1 MQFTAREDI
10 EAPINAVF
18 EMVADFERFERM
30 AMRRGIEVR
39 RMSGHMGVVPGT
51 QWETEF
57 NLRGKPR
64 HVAIEM
70 AECDPPALM
79 RFQAASKGM
88 NGITTVE
95 FLALSQRRT
104 RLSVEMALAAKT
116 LPARLLLQ
124 SLRLGQ
130 SRFRRQF
137 QLRLSEFARE
147 MEERHLH
154 GS

>member
-1 MQFTAREDI
+1 MQFSAREDI

-39 RMSGHMGVVPGT
+39 RMSGHLGVVPGT

-57 NLRGKPR
+57 QLRGKPR
-64 HVAIEM
+64 QVAIQM
-70 AECDPPALM
+70 AECEPPSHM
-79 RFQAASKGM
+79 RFEATSKGM
-88 NGITTVE
+88 NGQTVVE

-104 RLSVEMALAAKT
+104 RLSVEMSLAAKS

-137 QLRLSEFARE
+137 QLRLGEFARE
-147 MEERHLH
+147 IEERHLH
-154 GS
+154 GV

>member
-39 RMSGHMGVVPGT
+39 RLTGHMGVVPGT
-51 QWETEF
+51 RWETQF
-57 NLRGKPR
+57 KLRGKPR
-64 HVAIEM
+64 HIAIEM
-70 AECDPPALM
+70 DECDPPSLM
-79 RFQAASKGM
+79 RFQATSKGM
-88 NGITTVE
+88 KGMTLVE

-104 RLSVEMALAAKT
+104 RMSVEMSLAAKS
-116 LPARLLLQ
+116 LPARLFLQ
-124 SLRLGQ
+124 SLKLGQ
-130 SRFRRQF
+130 ARFRRRF
-137 QLRLSEFARE
+137 QMRLSEFARE
-147 MEERHLH
+147 MEERHRH

>member
-1 MQFTAREDI
+1 MQFSAREDI

-57 NLRGKPR
+57 KLRGKPR
-64 HVAIEM
+64 QVAIQM
-70 AECDPPALM
+70 AECEPPSHM
-79 RFQAASKGM
+79 RFEAASKGM
-88 NGITTVE
+88 NGMTTVE

-104 RLSVEMALAAKT
+104 RLSVEMSLAAKS

-154 GS
+154 GT

>member
-30 AMRRGIEVR
+30 AMRRGIDVR

-51 QWETEF
+51 TWETEF
-57 NLRGKPR
+57 KLRGKPR
-64 HVAIEM
+64 QVSIQM
-70 AECDPPALM
+70 ADCEPPSHM
-79 RFQAASKGM
+79 RFEAASKGM
-88 NGITTVE
+88 NGVTTIE

-104 RLSVEMALAAKT
+104 RLSVGMSLSAKS

-137 QLRLSEFARE
+137 QTRLSEFARE
-147 MEERHLH
+147 MEQRHIH
-154 GS
+154 GG

>member
-10 EAPINAVF
+10 EAPINVVF

-30 AMRRGIEVR
+30 AMRRGVEVR
-39 RMSGHMGVVPGT
+39 RLSGHMGVVPGT
-51 QWETEF
+51 QWETVF
-57 NLRGKPR
+57 KLRGKPR
-64 HVAIEM
+64 HIAIEM
-70 AECDPPALM
+70 AECDPPSLL
-79 RFQAASKGM
+79 RFEAISKGM
-88 NGITTVE
+88 NGVTIVE

-104 RLSVEMALAAKT
+104 RLSIDMSLAARS

>member
-39 RMSGHMGVVPGT
+39 RLSGHMGVVPGT

-57 NLRGKPR
+57 KLRGKPR
-64 HVAIEM
+64 QVAIEM
-70 AECDPPALM
+70 AECDPPSLL
-79 RFQAASKGM
+79 RFDAVSKGM
-88 NGITTVE
+88 NGVTIIE

-104 RLSVEMALAAKT
+104 RLSVDMSLAARS

-130 SRFRRQF
+130 ARFRRQF
-137 QLRLSEFARE
+137 QFRLSEFARE

-154 GS
+154 GG

>member
-10 EAPINAVF
+10 EAPINSVF

-51 QWETEF
+51 TWETEF
-57 NLRGKPR
+57 RLRGKPR
-64 HVAIEM
+64 SVEILM
-70 AECDPPALM
+70 AECEPPSQM
-79 RFQAASKGM
+79 RFEATGKGLS
-88 NGITTVE
+88 GTTVIE

-104 RLSVEMALAAKT
+104 RLKLDMTLAAKS
-116 LPARLLLQ
+116 LPARLFLQ

-130 SRFRRQF
+130 SRFRRRF
-137 QLRLSEFARE
+137 QSRLSEFARE
-147 MEERHLH
+147 MEERHRH
-154 GS
+154 GL

>member
-39 RMSGHMGVVPGT
+39 RLSGHLGVVPGT

-57 NLRGKPR
+57 KLRGKPR

-70 AECDPPALM
+70 VECDPPSLM
-79 RFQAASKGM
+79 QFDAASKGM
-88 NGITTVE
+88 SGRTVVE

-104 RLSVEMALAAKT
+104 RLSVDMSLAAKS

-124 SLRLGQ
+124 SLKLGQ

-147 MEERHLH
+147 IEERHLH
-154 GS
+154 GA

>member
-1 MQFTAREDI
+1 MQFSAREDI

-39 RMSGHMGVVPGT
+39 RTSGHMGVVPGT

-57 NLRGKPR
+57 KLRGKPR
-64 HVAIEM
+64 HVAVQM
-70 AECDPPALM
+70 AACDPPSHM
-79 RFQAASKGM
+79 RFEATGKGM
-88 NGITTVE
+88 NGMTTVE
-95 FLALSQRRT
+95 LLSLSQRRT
-104 RLSVEMALAAKT
+104 RLSVEMSLAARS

-137 QLRLSEFARE
+137 QLRLKEFARE

-154 GS
+154 GA

>member
-39 RMSGHMGVVPGT
+39 RLSGHMGVVPGT

-57 NLRGKPR
+57 KLRGKPR
-64 HVAIEM
+64 QVAIEM
-70 AECDPPALM
+70 AECDAPSLL
-79 RFQAASKGM
+79 RFDAISKGM
-88 NGITTVE
+88 NGVTIIE

-104 RLSVEMALAAKT
+104 RLSVDMSLAARS

-130 SRFRRQF
+130 ARFRRQF
-137 QLRLSEFARE
+137 QLRLNEFARE
-147 MEERHLH
+147 IEERYLH
-154 GS
+154 GA

>member
-10 EAPINAVF
+10 EAPINSVF

-30 AMRRGIEVR
+30 AMRRGVEVR
-39 RMSGHMGVVPGT
+39 RLSGHMGVVPGT

-57 NLRGKPR
+57 KLRGKPR
-64 HVAIEM
+64 HVAIQM
-70 AECDPPALM
+70 AECEPPSHM
-79 RFQAASKGM
+79 RFEASSKGM
-88 NGITTVE
+88 NGMTTVE

-104 RLSVEMALAAKT
+104 RLNIQMSLAAKS

-130 SRFRRQF
+130 ARFRRQF
-137 QLRLSEFARE
+137 QVRLSEFARE

>member
-51 QWETEF
+51 TWETEF
-57 NLRGKPR
+57 KLRGKPR
-64 HVAIEM
+64 QVSVQM
-70 AECDPPALM
+70 ADCDPPSHM
-79 RFQAASKGM
+79 RFEAASKGM
-88 NGITTVE
+88 NGVTTVE

-104 RLSVEMALAAKT
+104 RLSVDMSLSAKS

-137 QLRLSEFARE
+137 QTRLSEFARE
-147 MEERHLH
+147 MEQRHIH
-154 GS
+154 GG